1 MFNFLHRHMRDF
13 VLRHKDKI
21 KFFNTIH
28 AYGQMVLLPWGHSHE
43 PAPGIDKM
51 QALAYKANQ
60 ALFDVHGTSFNVG
73 CIPCL
78 LYKVSGGSSDWAL
91 GEVGIPYT
99 YAMEL
104 RDKGPY
110 GFILPTEQIIPSAEE
125 VWAFH
130 VSAAQSIIEEF
141 V

>member
-1 MFNFLHRHMRDF
+1 
-13 VLRHKDKI
+13 
-21 KFFNTIH
+21 
-28 AYGQMVLLPWGHSHE
+28 MVLLPWGHSHE

-91 GEVGIPYT
+91 GEAGIPYT